1 MLEYGNGPENRL
13 HKGALF
19 LAGCAVGVLT
29 MYLLDPARGA
39 RRRSFIRDKIVHAVH
54 IVAAVADK
62 RSRDIVN
69 RLRGVAA
76 EIQARVREGAIP
88 DHVLVERVHAHL
100 GHVVSQPHTLDVEVD
115 SGRVVVTGP
124 VLRGERHKIE
134 DRLSHMRGVREYEV
148 RVMEYADRSEIPGL
162 RSESRWGRARKAM

>member
-1 MLEYGNGPENRL
+1 MLEYGNRPENRRE
-13 HKGALF
+13 KGALF
-19 LAGCAVGVLT
+19 LAGCGAGALI
-29 MYLLDPARGA
+29 MYLVDPARGA

-54 IVAAVADK
+54 LVADVADK

-76 EIQARVREGAIP
+76 ETQARLREGAIP

-100 GHVVSQPHTLDVEVD
+100 GHVVSHPNTLDVTVD
-115 SGRVVVTGP
+115 NGHVVVTGP
-124 VLRGERHKIE
+124 VLHGERQRIE

-148 RVMEYADRSEIPGL
+148 QVMEYADRSEIPGL
-162 RSESRWGRARKAM
+162 RSESRWERVRKAM